1 MSRAIFVAIAVM
13 LFSSTSFADDQDS
26 IDQCIAQWGKD
37 SPFKKGTAAAT
48 VLGSGVR
55 VFGIGSSGSA
65 DNDKPT
71 DKPALIMVKPAVNVM
86 GKSTIRLANPNGW
99 YCFRANV
106 TVMGKI
112 EIEVQCTAH
121 LGSAR
126 EDGATVGAADDTNKG
141 VAVFGALRVTRFGCP
156 VAKEK

>member
-1 MSRAIFVAIAVM
+1 MTRAIFVAIAIM

-26 IDQCIAQWGKD
+26 IDQCIASWGKD
-37 SPFKKGTAAAT
+37 SPFKKGTPAAM
-48 VLGSGVR
+48 VLGTGVK
-55 VFGIGSSGSA
+55 VFGIGSSGNA

-71 DKPALIMVKPAVNVM
+71 DKPVLVMVKPAVNVM
-86 GKSTIRLANPNGW
+86 GKSTIRVANPNGW

-112 EIEVQCTAH
+112 EIEAQCTAH

-126 EDGATVGAADDTNKG
+126 DDSATVGAADDTNKG

-156 VAKEK
+156 VAKAK

>member
-1 MSRAIFVAIAVM
+1 MNRAIFVAIAIM
-13 LFSSTSFADDQDS
+13 LFSSTGFADDQDS
-26 IDQCIAQWGKD
+26 IDQCIASWGKD
-37 SPFKKGTAAAT
+37 SPFKKGTHAAS
-48 VLGSGVR
+48 VLGTGVK
-55 VFGIGSSGSA
+55 VFGIGSSGNS

-71 DKPALIMVKPAVNVM
+71 AKPALIMVKPAVNVM
-86 GKSTIRLANPNGW
+86 GKTTIKLENPNGW

-112 EIEVQCTAH
+112 EIEAQCTAH

-126 EDGATVGAADDTNKG
+126 EDGATVGAADETNKG

-156 VAKEK
+156 LAKAK